1 MLYIK
6 LVTVLFTK
14 FLCWGGSSIEQPF
27 QLLVVDFSWIIGYFT
42 RSAFTIRAIGG
53 SEFYRIFLSDHPL
66 IYSEHQVSV
75 ESDLVRTSTIGYP
88 GPVVRVG
95 LHDSWVMRKC
105 IFMQISS
112 TWFRTFWRAEL
123 WFRTLSGGALDRNTT
138 SSATHVVTFLYTI
151 CVQRRCVSFSDVVIE
166 NAWVVLTADISITPI
181 YPPLPLW

>member
-1 MLYIK
+1 MGLLPQIQTEFFAILEALLLRLDNEFGKDCVSILRSDNAKVFKEAIVQLLCQRRGIVQQFSAPYR
-6 LVTVLFTK
+6 

-75 ESDLVRTSTIGYP
+75 ERKSDLVRTSTIGYP

-95 LHDSWVMRKC
+95 LHDS
-105 IFMQISS
+105 
-112 TWFRTFWRAEL
+112 
-123 WFRTLSGGALDRNTT
+123 
-138 SSATHVVTFLYTI
+138 
-151 CVQRRCVSFSDVVIE
+151 
-166 NAWVVLTADISITPI
+166 
-181 YPPLPLW
+181 